1 MLNVSNLGFCR
12 LCKAQTS
19 IDPNPGPCTL
29 RQKEKKLILAS
40 PIGMERKI
48 RFFFP
53 TRYQKSVLI
62 CSPAYRSRP
71 AKILPVDRSLVP
83 SVDRGSIL
91 GASGCGSGTLQ
102 TGGEFWQMDDRR
114 SRIFQ
119 VNVGYFA

>member
-53 TRYQKSVLI
+53 TRYQKSIII
-62 CSPAYRSRP
+62 CR
-71 AKILPVDRSLVP
+71 PVDRSLVP